1 MSGPQCCSNPPILK
15 PESYGV
21 DNSDEKLG
29 GLNVYVAGSP
39 NSKLAI
45 LLVSNVFGYRVPN
58 LRKLADNIAAA
69 GFFVLV
75 PDFFYGD
82 PFVHDNDRPLAVW
95 LQDHG
100 TDKGF
105 EDAKS
110 IINALKGKGVSAIGA
125 AGFCWGGEWLLSHT
139 TFSTGCLISS
149 IAQAK
154 VVTELAKSD
163 FIQAAVLLHPSFV
176 ALDDIQEVKVPIA
189 IQGAEID
196 DYSPPELVKQF
207 EQILAAKPEVDSF
220 VKIFPKAEHG
230 WTLGYNAEDEEAVKR
245 AEEAHRN
252 TLAWFVKHVK

>member
-21 DNSDEKLG
+21 DNCDEKLG

-45 LLVSNVFGYRVPN
+45 LLISNVFGYRVPN
-58 LRKLADNIAAA
+58 LRKLAENIAAA

-82 PFVHDNDRPLAVW
+82 PFVYDNNRPLAVW

-125 AGFCWGGEWLLSHT
+125 AGFCWG
-139 TFSTGCLISS
+139 
-149 IAQAK
+149 AK

-176 ALDDIQEVKVPIA
+176 TLDDIQEVKVPIA

-207 EQILAAKPEVDSF
+207 EQMLAAKPEVDSF

-230 WTLGYNAEDEEAVKR
+230 WTMSYNVEDEEAVKR

>member
-125 AGFCWGGEWLLSHT
+125 AGFCWG
-139 TFSTGCLISS
+139 
-149 IAQAK
+149 AK

>member
-15 PESYGV
+15 PERYGV
-21 DNSDEKLG
+21 DNCDEKLG

-45 LLVSNVFGYRVPN
+45 LLISNVFGYRVPN
-58 LRKLADNIAAA
+58 LRKLAENIAAA

-82 PFVHDNDRPLAVW
+82 PFVYDNNRPLAVW

-125 AGFCWGGEWLLSHT
+125 AGFCWG
-139 TFSTGCLISS
+139 
-149 IAQAK
+149 AK

-176 ALDDIQEVKVPIA
+176 TLDDIQEVKVPIA

-220 VKIFPKAEHG
+220 VKIFPKAEHV
-230 WTLGYNAEDEEAVKR
+230 WTMSYNVEDEEAVKR

>member
-21 DNSDEKLG
+21 DNCDEKLG

-45 LLVSNVFGYRVPN
+45 LLISDVFGYRVPN
-58 LRKLADNIAAA
+58 LRKLAENIAAA

-82 PFVHDNDRPLAVW
+82 PFVYDNKRPLAVW

-125 AGFCWGGEWLLSHT
+125 AGFCWG
-139 TFSTGCLISS
+139 
-149 IAQAK
+149 AK

-230 WTLGYNAEDEEAVKR
+230 WTVRYNVEDEEAVKR

>member
-21 DNSDEKLG
+21 DNCDEKLG

-45 LLVSNVFGYRVPN
+45 FLISNVFGYRVPN
-58 LRKLADNIAAA
+58 LRKLAENIAAA

-82 PFVHDNDRPLAVW
+82 PFVYDNNRPLAVW

-125 AGFCWGGEWLLSHT
+125 AGFCWG
-139 TFSTGCLISS
+139 
-149 IAQAK
+149 AK

-176 ALDDIQEVKVPIA
+176 TLDDIQEVKVPIA

-207 EQILAAKPEVDSF
+207 EQMLAAKPEVDSF

-230 WTLGYNAEDEEAVKR
+230 WTMSYNVEDEEAVKR

>member
-21 DNSDEKLG
+21 DNCDEKLG

-45 LLVSNVFGYRVPN
+45 LLISNVFGYRVPN
-58 LRKLADNIAAA
+58 LRKLAENIAAA

-82 PFVHDNDRPLAVW
+82 PFVYDNNRPLAVW

-125 AGFCWGGEWLLSHT
+125 AGFCWG
-139 TFSTGCLISS
+139 
-149 IAQAK
+149 AK

-176 ALDDIQEVKVPIA
+176 TLDDIQEVKVPIA

-220 VKIFPKAEHG
+220 VRIFPKAEHG
-230 WTLGYNAEDEEAVKR
+230 WTMSYNVEDEEAVKR

>member
-21 DNSDEKLG
+21 DNCDEKLG

-45 LLVSNVFGYRVPN
+45 LLISNVFGYRVPN
-58 LRKLADNIAAA
+58 LRKLAENIAAA

-82 PFVHDNDRPLAVW
+82 PFVYDNNRPLAVW

-125 AGFCWGGEWLLSHT
+125 AGFCWG
-139 TFSTGCLISS
+139 
-149 IAQAK
+149 AK

-176 ALDDIQEVKVPIA
+176 TLDDIQEVKVPIA

-220 VKIFPKAEHG
+220 VKIFPKAEHV
-230 WTLGYNAEDEEAVKR
+230 WTMSYNVEDEEAVKR

>member
-45 LLVSNVFGYRVPN
+45 LLISNVFGYRVPN
-58 LRKLADNIAAA
+58 LRKLAENIAAA

-82 PFVHDNDRPLAVW
+82 PFVHDNNRSLAVW

-125 AGFCWGGEWLLSHT
+125 AGFCWG
-139 TFSTGCLISS
+139 
-149 IAQAK
+149 AK

-196 DYSPPELVKQF
+196 DYSPPELMKQF

-220 VKIFPKAEHG
+220 VKIVPK
-230 WTLGYNAEDEEAVKR
+230 L
-245 AEEAHRN
+245 N
-252 TLAWFVKHVK
+252 TVGP

>member
-21 DNSDEKLG
+21 DNCDEKLG

-45 LLVSNVFGYRVPN
+45 LLISNVFGYRVPN
-58 LRKLADNIAAA
+58 LRKLAENIAAA

-82 PFVHDNDRPLAVW
+82 PFVYDNNRPLAVW

-125 AGFCWGGEWLLSHT
+125 AGFCWG
-139 TFSTGCLISS
+139 
-149 IAQAK
+149 AK

-176 ALDDIQEVKVPIA
+176 TLDDIQEVKVPIA

-220 VKIFPKAEHG
+220 VKIFPRAEHG
-230 WTLGYNAEDEEAVKR
+230 WTMSYNVEDEEAVKR

>member
-21 DNSDEKLG
+21 DNCVEKLG

-45 LLVSNVFGYRVPN
+45 LLISNVFGYRVPN
-58 LRKLADNIAAA
+58 LRKLAENIAAA

-82 PFVHDNDRPLAVW
+82 PFVYDNNRPLAVW

-125 AGFCWGGEWLLSHT
+125 AGFCWG
-139 TFSTGCLISS
+139 
-149 IAQAK
+149 AK

-176 ALDDIQEVKVPIA
+176 TLDDIQEVKVPIA

-230 WTLGYNAEDEEAVKR
+230 WTMSYNVEDEEAVKR

>member
-21 DNSDEKLG
+21 DNCDEKLG

-45 LLVSNVFGYRVPN
+45 LLISNVFGYRVPN
-58 LRKLADNIAAA
+58 LRKLAENIAAA

-82 PFVHDNDRPLAVW
+82 PFVYDNNRPLAVW

-110 IINALKGKGVSAIGA
+110 ITNALKGKGVSAIGA
-125 AGFCWGGEWLLSHT
+125 AGFCWG
-139 TFSTGCLISS
+139 
-149 IAQAK
+149 AK

-176 ALDDIQEVKVPIA
+176 TLDDIQEVKVPIA

-207 EQILAAKPEVDSF
+207 EQMLAAKPEVDSF

-230 WTLGYNAEDEEAVKR
+230 WTMSYNVEDEEAVKR

>member
-58 LRKLADNIAAA
+58 LRKLAENIAAA

-125 AGFCWGGEWLLSHT
+125 AGFCWG
-139 TFSTGCLISS
+139 
-149 IAQAK
+149 AK

>member
-21 DNSDEKLG
+21 DNCDEKLG

-45 LLVSNVFGYRVPN
+45 LLISNVFGYRVPN
-58 LRKLADNIAAA
+58 LRKLAENIAAA

-82 PFVHDNDRPLAVW
+82 PFVYDNNRPLAVW

-125 AGFCWGGEWLLSHT
+125 AGFCWG
-139 TFSTGCLISS
+139 
-149 IAQAK
+149 AK

-176 ALDDIQEVKVPIA
+176 TLDDIQEVKVPIA

-196 DYSPPELVKQF
+196 DYSPPELVKRF

-230 WTLGYNAEDEEAVKR
+230 WTMSYNVEDEEAVKR

-252 TLAWFVKHVK
+252 TLAWFVKHDVK

>member
-29 GLNVYVAGSP
+29 GLDVYVAGSP

-58 LRKLADNIAAA
+58 LRKLAENIAAA

-125 AGFCWGGEWLLSHT
+125 AGFCWG
-139 TFSTGCLISS
+139 
-149 IAQAK
+149 AK

-230 WTLGYNAEDEEAVKR
+230 WTMSYNAEDEEAVKR

>member
-21 DNSDEKLG
+21 DNCDEKLG

-45 LLVSNVFGYRVPN
+45 LLISNVFGYRVPN
-58 LRKLADNIAAA
+58 LRKLAENIAAA

-82 PFVHDNDRPLAVW
+82 PFVYDNNRPLAVW

-125 AGFCWGGEWLLSHT
+125 AGFCWG
-139 TFSTGCLISS
+139 
-149 IAQAK
+149 AK

-230 WTLGYNAEDEEAVKR
+230 WTMSYNVEDEEAVKR